1 MAGSAAG
8 HRLEKTLEKKGN
20 SPIRSSL
27 RGYTADGSVAVRGR
41 EPCRGRPGRLQRR
54 FDAEHDGVR
63 KAKMLQKLGDAQFA
77 KERDAARV
85 NDYSAVGLV
94 MEKYRDNVRAAV
106 DALKKQHPDAEKHS
120 SGYRQLEIH
129 VGAGIREVRDVILA
143 MPEPLRPP
151 MQLVENDLKDMD
163 RELLRLL
170 FPRRPG
176 EGPAAPPGV
185 STPKSDKPPEA
196 TENQP

>member
-8 HRLEKTLEKKGN
+8 HRLEKDAGKEKVTPRSGALCVATLLMAVLLCAGA
-20 SPIRSSL
+20 SL
-27 RGYTADGSVAVRGR
+27 AVDNLDV
-41 EPCRGRPGRLQRR
+41 LQRR

-129 VGAGIREVRDVILA
+129 VAVGIEEEHTSELQSPDH
-143 MPEPLRPP
+143 
-151 MQLVENDLKDMD
+151 LVC
-163 RELLRLL
+163 RLL
-170 FPRRPG
+170 LEKKNIKYPITH
-176 EGPAAPPGV
+176 V
-185 STPKSDKPPEA
+185 I
-196 TENQP
+196 Q